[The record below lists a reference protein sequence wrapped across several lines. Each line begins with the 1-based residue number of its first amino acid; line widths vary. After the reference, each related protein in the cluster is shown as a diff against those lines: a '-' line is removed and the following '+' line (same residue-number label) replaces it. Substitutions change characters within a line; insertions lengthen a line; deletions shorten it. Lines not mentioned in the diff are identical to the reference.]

1 MFPVPCSLFPFL
13 YALAHREDQEPL
25 RVLYSRRSPDQEATW
40 YGPMTTPEGET
51 IEANISI
58 ATEAI
63 RQRFEAIKQQKGN
76 NNGVAE
82 SSNE

>member
-1 MFPVPCSLFPFL
+1 
-13 YALAHREDQEPL
+13 
-25 RVLYSRRSPDQEATW
+25 
-40 YGPMTTPEGET
+40 MTTPEGET